1 VRNPAIITK
10 KIPVRTK
17 NYKLTIAQVL
27 LIKQMLRTGKNRI
40 KMIAKQFGITS
51 TQVNRIKNGAN
62 WKQVN
67 LK

>member
-1 VRNPAIITK
+1 MPL
-10 KIPVRTK
+10 RTK
-17 NYKLTIAQVL
+17 NYKLSHAQVV

-51 TQVNRIKNGAN
+51 TQVNRIKSGAN
-62 WKQVN
+62 WKQVH